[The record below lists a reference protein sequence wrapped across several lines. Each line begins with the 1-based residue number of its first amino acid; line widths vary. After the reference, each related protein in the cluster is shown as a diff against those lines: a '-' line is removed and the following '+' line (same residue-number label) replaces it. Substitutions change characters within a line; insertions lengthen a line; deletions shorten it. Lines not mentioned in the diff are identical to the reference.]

1 MKIRFCENN
10 KGKGKVVRRLK
21 EEFPDLDI
29 KIKDCIKECSSC
41 GDKPMARVDKEKITA
56 RDGDALYK
64 KIIEVIN
71 KQ

>member
-29 KIKDCIKECSSC
+29 KIKDCIKECSTCSE
-41 GDKPMARVDKEKITA
+41 KPMAKVDKVMIIA
-56 RDGDALYK
+56 RDGSMLYK
-64 KIIEVIN
+64 KIVEVIN
-71 KQ
+71 TK